1 MVEFSDFACDYCQT
15 FHVSGAAESAAKNMG
30 ASYAFK
36 PLVNLKNE
44 GSDFLAR
51 SAKCALQKF
60 GSGAYYETVEAIF
73 SAEELSNVEAA
84 YAEALK
90 RGIDKSA
97 FEACVQSDETTAL
110 VEKDFGQGNY
120 LKIRATPSV
129 LILNEKTGEYAVVKG
144 DVDETAI
151 LEAAS
156 ALKENGGSK

>member
-1 MVEFSDFACDYCQT
+1 M
-15 FHVSGAAESAAKNMG
+15 
-30 ASYAFK
+30 
-36 PLVNLKNE
+36 
-44 GSDFLAR
+44 
-51 SAKCALQKF
+51 
-60 GSGAYYETVEAIF
+60 
-73 SAEELSNVEAA
+73 
-84 YAEALK
+84 
-90 RGIDKSA
+90 
-97 FEACVQSDETTAL
+97 QSDETTAL